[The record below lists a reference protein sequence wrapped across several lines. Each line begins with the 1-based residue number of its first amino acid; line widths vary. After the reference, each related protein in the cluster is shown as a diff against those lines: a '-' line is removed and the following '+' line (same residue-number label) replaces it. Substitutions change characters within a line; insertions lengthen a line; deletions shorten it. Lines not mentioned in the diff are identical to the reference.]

1 MQGKALLRRMKE
13 RKGKERRGRPAQTA
27 ACSAAPATMQVAGVK
42 QSSRA
47 PLVLDRSV
55 SVRPPSLTKP
65 GQLRLHVAPAAV

>member
-1 MQGKALLRRMKE
+1 VPGKALLRRMKE
-13 RKGKERRGRPAQTA
+13 RKGKAWSPRSDSSLYCSSGNNAGGR
-27 ACSAAPATMQVAGVK
+27 SEAG
-42 QSSRA
+42 RA